1 MLKENDYPILW
12 QQVLS
17 SIRSEINQTSYET
30 WFVNSGVDYQ
40 KKVGGTV
47 YILVNGNI
55 AINWITRT
63 YLKQLEEKFS
73 ALAQEPVHI
82 ELVDK
87 NLLKNGKDS
96 HESAVLSP
104 ANIQSSN
111 NLNSRYTFETF
122 VVGASNRLPHA
133 ASIAVAESPAEAYNP
148 LFIYG
153 GVGLGKTHLLH
164 AIGHR
169 VLEKNPAAIVRYVSC
184 EQFTNELIAA
194 IQNSQ
199 TQAFR
204 NRYRNCDV
212 LMVDDIQFLTGKEQ
226 TQQEFFHTFN
236 TLYEAHKQ
244 VVISSDRQ
252 PREIPTLEDRLRS
265 RFEWGLIADIKEPD
279 LETRIAILMKKV
291 ETDQLNVPYDVL
303 TFIGTNIK
311 SNIRELEGAL
321 TRLVAYSNFNEVP
334 INMETTKEALRDIL
348 PHTEYRPIT
357 ITLIQEEVS
366 RYFKISKEELIS
378 KQRSKYLVVPRHIAM
393 YLCSRMTGS
402 TLSIIGKAFNRD
414 HTTVMNGIGNIEKEL
429 PSNPETQKI
438 IGDLYA
444 IIDPSAKPIF

>member
-1 MLKENDYPILW
+1 MTKENYNYYSIW

-17 SIRSEINQTSYET
+17 SFRSEIDQTTYNT
-30 WFVNSGVDYQ
+30 WFIRPGVEYQ
-40 KKVGGTV
+40 KTIDDTV
-47 YILVNGNI
+47 YILVNGLP
-55 AINWITRT
+55 AISWINRHF
-63 YLKQLEEKFS
+63 LRQLEEKFS
-73 ALAQEPVHI
+73 ALAGEPIHI

-87 NLLKNGKDS
+87 NAPVS
-96 HESAVLSP
+96 M
-104 ANIQSSN
+104 QFSS
-111 NLNSRYTFETF
+111 NLNSRYTFESF
-122 VVGASNRLPHA
+122 VVGASNRMAHA
-133 ASIAVAESPAEAYNP
+133 ASIAVGESPAEAYNP

-153 GVGLGKTHLLH
+153 GVGLGKTHLMH

-204 NRYRNCDV
+204 NRYRTCDV

-252 PREIPTLEDRLRS
+252 PREIPTLEDRLRN

-291 ETDQLNVPYDVL
+291 ETDQLDIPYDVL

-321 TRLVAYSNFNEVP
+321 TRLVAYSSINGMP
-334 INMETTKEALRDIL
+334 INMETTKD
-348 PHTEYRPIT
+348 
-357 ITLIQEEVS
+357 
-366 RYFKISKEELIS
+366 SK
-378 KQRSKYLVVPRHIAM
+378 V
-393 YLCSRMTGS
+393 
-402 TLSIIGKAFNRD
+402 
-414 HTTVMNGIGNIEKEL
+414 
-429 PSNPETQKI
+429 
-438 IGDLYA
+438 
-444 IIDPSAKPIF
+444 

>member
-1 MLKENDYPILW
+1 MTKENYNYYSIW

-17 SIRSEINQTSYET
+17 SFRSEIDQTTYNT
-30 WFVNSGVDYQ
+30 WFIRPGVEY
-40 KKVGGTV
+40 KKTIDDTV
-47 YILVNGNI
+47 YILVNGLP
-55 AINWITRT
+55 AISWINRHF
-63 YLKQLEEKFS
+63 LRQLEEKFS
-73 ALAQEPVHI
+73 ALAGEPIHI

-87 NLLKNGKDS
+87 NAPVS
-96 HESAVLSP
+96 M
-104 ANIQSSN
+104 QFSS
-111 NLNSRYTFETF
+111 NLNSRYTFESF
-122 VVGASNRLPHA
+122 VVGASNRMAHA
-133 ASIAVAESPAEAYNP
+133 ASIAVGESPAEAYNP

-153 GVGLGKTHLLH
+153 GVGLGKTHLMH

-204 NRYRNCDV
+204 NRYRTCDV

-252 PREIPTLEDRLRS
+252 PREIPTLEDRLRN

-291 ETDQLNVPYDVL
+291 ETDQLDIPYDVL

-321 TRLVAYSNFNEVP
+321 TRLVAYSSINGMP

-348 PHTEYRPIT
+348 PQSDYRPVT
-357 ITLIQEEVS
+357 IELIQNEVS
-366 RYFKISKEELIS
+366 RYYRISKDELVS
-378 KQRSKYLVVPRHIAM
+378 KKRTKPLVIPRHIAM

-402 TLSIIGKAFNRD
+402 TLSIIGKAFSDRD

-429 PSNPETQKI
+429 TTNPETRKT
-438 IGDLYA
+438 LEELSR
-444 IIDPSAKPIF
+444 IIDPNTNPVF